1 MADRALFGRPH
12 RAPFFMT
19 VSDPARPWT
28 TELGSRMRE
37 NFFLK
42 AVGTTVWVWVFFIG
56 YFHMLRHPVHPVVV
70 MPLTWLDHVVPFQP
84 EALVPYLSL
93 WLYVGIAP
101 GLQRGFLPLVV
112 YGLWA
117 GALCVAGLSIF
128 YFWPTQIPPM
138 AIDPTAP
145 GFALLQGI
153 DAAGNACPSMHVAIS
168 MFTVVWVE
176 HVLRGARAPALL
188 RLLNLAWFL
197 AIAWSTLA
205 VKQHVAL
212 DVLAGAALGAVFA
225 AASLR
230 WRPAE
235 RAAPSAP
242 PRAAIMGRH

>member
-1 MADRALFGRPH
+1 
-12 RAPFFMT
+12 MT
-19 VSDPARPWT
+19 VPDTARPWT

-37 NFFLK
+37 HFFLK
-42 AVGTTVWVWVFFIG
+42 AVGTTIWVWVFFIG
-56 YFHMLRHPVHPVVV
+56 YFHMLRHPAYPVTV
-70 MPLTWLDHVVPFQP
+70 MPLTWLDHWVAFEPA
-84 EALVPYLSL
+84 ALVPYLSL

-101 GLQRGFLPLVV
+101 GLQRGFWPLLV

-117 GALCVAGLSIF
+117 AALCAVGLGIF
-128 YFWPTQIPPM
+128 HFWPTQIPPM
-138 AIDPTAP
+138 PVDPTAP

-168 MFTVVWVE
+168 AFTVLWVE
-176 HVLRGARAPALL
+176 HLLRRAAAPAWL
-188 RLLNLAWFL
+188 RLANVAWFL

-212 DVLAGAALGAVFA
+212 DVLAGAALGGVFA

-235 RAAPSAP
+235 RPGPVAAP
-242 PRAAIMGRH
+242 RTAIMSRQ